1 MQSNQNSRGKDLPAP
16 TGCSSLILMD
26 ANMRDSLTYSLLRR
40 CLQCVSL
47 VSKFSCNNIVGTF
60 NWITYTLLP
69 RSFCRF
75 PQELYQL
82 LLLQFHHPTPP
93 YSCLSLSDRKRND
106 FQVSGAAREM
116 DLSNLSAAGN
126 QELIIIYRS
135 IELMFRI
142 TSRKMLP
149 VAIFLI
155 YSNQKRK
162 KEEEEGSKEHFGHFS
177 FLL

>member
-1 MQSNQNSRGKDLPAP
+1 MCL
-16 TGCSSLILMD
+16 SSLNSAVTTLWAHSIGLHTHYYPGHFV
-26 ANMRDSLTYSLLRR
+26 DS
-40 CLQCVSL
+40 
-47 VSKFSCNNIVGTF
+47 
-60 NWITYTLLP
+60 P
-69 RSFCRF
+69 RSCINCCCCCNSA
-75 PQELYQL
+75 
-82 LLLQFHHPTPP
+82 TPP
-93 YSCLSLSDRKRND
+93 LPTVVYLCLTGRETTFRFREL
-106 FQVSGAAREM
+106 VREM

-177 FLL
+177 F

>member
-1 MQSNQNSRGKDLPAP
+1 M
-16 TGCSSLILMD
+16 CVSSLNS
-26 ANMRDSLTYSLLRR
+26 AVT
-40 CLQCVSL
+40 
-47 VSKFSCNNIVGTF
+47 
-60 NWITYTLLP
+60 TLWAHSIGLHTHYYPGHFVDPP
-69 RSFCRF
+69 RSCINCCCCNSTT
-75 PQELYQL
+75 
-82 LLLQFHHPTPP
+82 TPP

-116 DLSNLSAAGN
+116 DLSNMSVAGN
-126 QELIIIYRS
+126 EELIIIYRS

-155 YSNQKRK
+155 YSNRREK
-162 KEEEEGSKEHFGHFS
+162 KGEEEGSKEHCGHFS